1 MLVSSLGKVSK
12 YLGSSL
18 NIVRMGRER
27 GGGGGGVL
35 DRNMPT
41 AKSQINPIFD

>member
-27 GGGGGGVL
+27 GGGGGGGGVL

-41 AKSQINPIFD
+41 A